1 MSRDSSAALHAGA
14 GIHAGAGAPSA
25 WLQRAARWLLYA
37 LLVVVFVGPFWA
49 FLMTALSGI
58 TIAPGRL
65 LLWPEQPTLENFRY
79 AWFDAKVWRYLLNS
93 AVVVVVGTA
102 LQLAVSALA
111 AYALARKRF
120 RGLALVSFL
129 ILSTMMLPE
138 EVIAIPLFMVLG
150 NLPLLNLSLQNTY
163 LGMIL
168 PVVGW
173 AFSIFMLTEFMRAIP
188 MELEEAA
195 RVDGANDWQV
205 FWLVIL
211 PLCKPALGTAAVFGF
226 IMIWDQYLLPLLVTN
241 REGLYTLPVALA
253 TVRAD
258 ETMKP
263 AVFIAISVI
272 AMLPSI
278 LVYLGLQKAFNRG
291 LLAGAVKG

>member
-1 MSRDSSAALHAGA
+1 MN
-14 GIHAGAGAPSA
+14 
-25 WLQRAARWLLYA
+25 QRKTVASLLPRLCLYGL
-37 LLVVVFVGPFWA
+37 LLVVFAGPFWA
-49 FLMTALSGI
+49 FLMTALSGL

-65 LLWPEQPTLENFRY
+65 LWWPEQPTLENFRY
-79 AWFDAKVWRYLLNS
+79 AWVEARTWRYLLNS
-93 AVVVVVGTA
+93 AIVVLFGTV
-102 LQLAVSALA
+102 LQVFVSALA

-120 RGLALVSFL
+120 RGLGAVSFL

-150 NLPLLNLSLQNTY
+150 KLPLLGLSLQDTH

-173 AFSIFMLTEFMRAIP
+173 GFSIFMLSEFMRAIP
-188 MELEEAA
+188 VDLEEAA
-195 RVDGANDWQV
+195 RIDGAGDWQI
-205 FWLVIL
+205 FWHVIL
-211 PLCKPALGTAAVFGF
+211 PLCRPALGSAAVFGF

-241 REGLYTLPVALA
+241 DEALYTLPVALA

-278 LVYLGLQKAFNRG
+278 AVYLALQKSFNRG

>member
-1 MSRDSSAALHAGA
+1 
-14 GIHAGAGAPSA
+14 
-25 WLQRAARWLLYA
+25 
-37 LLVVVFVGPFWA
+37 
-49 FLMTALSGI
+49 
-58 TIAPGRL
+58 
-65 LLWPEQPTLENFRY
+65 
-79 AWFDAKVWRYLLNS
+79 
-93 AVVVVVGTA
+93 
-102 LQLAVSALA
+102 
-111 AYALARKRF
+111 
-120 RGLALVSFL
+120 
-129 ILSTMMLPE
+129 
-138 EVIAIPLFMVLG
+138 
-150 NLPLLNLSLQNTY
+150 

-173 AFSIFMLTEFMRAIP
+173 GFSIFMLSEFMRAIP
-188 MELEEAA
+188 ADLEEAA
-195 RVDGANDWQV
+195 RVDGAGDWQI

-211 PLCKPALGTAAVFGF
+211 PLCRPALGSAGVFGF

-241 REGLYTLPVALA
+241 NEALYTLPVALA

-278 LVYLGLQKAFNRG
+278 AVYLALQKSFNRG

>member
-1 MSRDSSAALHAGA
+1 MKSAFSW
-14 GIHAGAGAPSA
+14 AP
-25 WLQRAARWLLYA
+25 RALLYG
-37 LLVVVFVGPFWA
+37 LVLIVFAGPFWA
-49 FLMTALSGI
+49 FLMTALSGV

-65 LLWPEQPTLENFRY
+65 LWWPEQPTLENFRY
-79 AWFDAKVWRYLLNS
+79 AWVEAKVWRYLLNS
-93 AVVVVVGTA
+93 LVVVLVGTV
-102 LQLAVSALA
+102 LQLSVSALA

-120 RGLALVSFL
+120 RGLAAVSFL
-129 ILSTMMLPE
+129 ILSTMMLPD
-138 EVIAIPLFMVLG
+138 EVIAIPLFIVLG
-150 NLPLLNLSLQNTY
+150 KLPLVGASLHDTH

-173 AFSIFMLTEFMRAIP
+173 GFSIFMLSEFMRAIP
-188 MELEEAA
+188 ADLEEAA
-195 RVDGANDWQV
+195 RVDGASDWQI
-205 FWLVIL
+205 FWHVIL
-211 PLCKPALGTAAVFGF
+211 PLCKPALGSAAVFGF

-241 REGLYTLPVALA
+241 DESLYTLPVALA

-278 LVYLGLQKAFNRG
+278 LVYLGLQKSFNRG

>member
-1 MSRDSSAALHAGA
+1 MSDGLATTW
-14 GIHAGAGAPSA
+14 P
-25 WLQRAARWLLYA
+25 QKAARAVLYL
-37 LLVVVFVGPFWA
+37 LLVLVFVGPFWA
-49 FLMTALSGI
+49 FLMTALSGV
-58 TIAPGRL
+58 TVAQGRL
-65 LLWPEQPTLENFRY
+65 LLWPEQATLENFRY
-79 AWFDAKVWRYLLNS
+79 AWVEAKVWRYLLNS
-93 AVVVVVGTA
+93 VIVVVVGTV
-102 LQLAVSALA
+102 LQVAVSALA
-111 AYALARKRF
+111 AYALARKQF

-129 ILSTMMLPE
+129 VLSTMMLPE
-138 EVIAIPLFMVLG
+138 EVIAIPLYMVLG
-150 NLPLLNLSLQNTY
+150 NLPLLNVSLHNTH

-188 MELEEAA
+188 PELEEAA

-205 FWLVIL
+205 FWWVIL

-241 REGLYTLPVALA
+241 RENLYTLPVALA

-263 AVFIAISVI
+263 AVFIAVSVV

>member
-1 MSRDSSAALHAGA
+1 MNVYAAGGA
-14 GIHAGAGAPSA
+14 HTGAQAAPMWER
-25 WLQRAARWLLYA
+25 WLMPAAQWLLYA
-37 LLVVVFVGPFWA
+37 MLIVVFVGPFWA
-49 FLMTALSGI
+49 FLMTALSGS
-58 TIAPGRL
+58 TVAGGRL
-65 LLWPEQPTLENFRY
+65 LWWPEQPTWENFRV
-79 AWFDAKVWRYLLNS
+79 AWVDVKAWRYLLNS
-93 AVVVVVGTA
+93 ATVVAVGTL
-102 LQLAVSALA
+102 LQLAVSTLA

-120 RGLALVSFL
+120 RGLALASFL
-129 ILSTMMLPE
+129 VLCTMMLPE

-150 NLPLLNLSLQNTY
+150 NLPLLNISLHNSHW
-163 LGMIL
+163 GMIL

-173 AFSIFMLTEFMRAIP
+173 AFSIFLLTEFMRTIP
-188 MELEEAA
+188 AELEEAA
-195 RVDGANDWQV
+195 RVDGASDWQV

-241 REGLYTLPVALA
+241 REALYTLPVALA

-263 AVFIAISVI
+263 AVFLAISVV

-278 LVYLGLQKAFNRG
+278 LVYLLLQRAFNRG

>member
-1 MSRDSSAALHAGA
+1 MSAGAALSW
-14 GIHAGAGAPSA
+14 P
-25 WLQRAARWLLYA
+25 QRAARVLLYG
-37 LLVVVFVGPFWA
+37 LLVLVFVGPFWA
-49 FLMTALSGI
+49 FLMTSLSGT

-65 LLWPEQPTLENFRY
+65 LLWPEQATLENFRY
-79 AWFDAKVWRYLLNS
+79 AWVEARVWRYLLNS
-93 AVVVVVGTA
+93 VIVVVVGTL
-102 LQLAVSALA
+102 LQVAVSALA
-111 AYALARKRF
+111 AYALARKKF

-129 ILSTMMLPE
+129 VLSTMMLPE
-138 EVIAIPLFMVLG
+138 EVIAIPLYMVLG
-150 NLPLLNLSLQNTY
+150 NLPLLNVSLHNTH

-188 MELEEAA
+188 PELEEAA

-205 FWLVIL
+205 FWWVIL

-241 REGLYTLPVALA
+241 RDSLYTLPVALA

-263 AVFIAISVI
+263 AVFIAVSVV

-278 LVYLGLQKAFNRG
+278 LVYLGLQRAFNRG

>member
-1 MSRDSSAALHAGA
+1 VTLQMG
-14 GIHAGAGAPSA
+14 
-25 WLQRAARWLLYA
+25 WLDKAARALLYV
-37 LLVVVFVGPFWA
+37 LVLVVFVGPFWG
-49 FLMTALSGI
+49 FVMTALSGS
-58 TIAPGRL
+58 TVASGRL
-65 LLWPEQPTLENFRY
+65 VWWPQNPTLDNFRS
-79 AWFDAKVWRYLLNS
+79 AWVDLKIWRYLLNS
-93 AVVVVVGTA
+93 ALVVVIGTV
-102 LQLAVSALA
+102 LQLAVSTLA

-120 RGLALVSFL
+120 QGLAAVSFFVL
-129 ILSTMMLPE
+129 CTMMLPE

-150 NLPLLNLSLQNTY
+150 DLPLLGLSLHNTHM
-163 LGMIL
+163 GMIL

-188 MELEEAA
+188 KELEEAA
-195 RVDGANDWQV
+195 RVDGAGDWLV
-205 FWLVIL
+205 FWHVIL

-241 REGLYTLPVALA
+241 RETLYTLPVALA

-263 AVFIAISVI
+263 AVFAAISVV
-272 AMLPSI
+272 AMLPSV
-278 LVYLGLQKAFNRG
+278 LVYLLLQKAFNRG